1 MKKIKVLVA
10 DDHPVFRE
18 GLCRFLE
25 NEPDIEVVAQAVD
38 GGEAVRM
45 AKELLPDVA
54 IIDVAMPN
62 LGGIEAARQIKVAC
76 PTTAILVVSA
86 FDYEAYML
94 ASLQAGAAGYMLKSA
109 PVNDLVSAVR
119 MVCSGEAVFNMGV
132 TSKVMGRLATAP
144 GRRRGISEL
153 HDRELQVLKLAAKGI
168 SNKEVAAKLGISDRT
183 VQSHM
188 VNIFRKLNVSSRTEA
203 VLHALREGW
212 LIINDLPEGGIR
224 DG

>member
-1 MKKIKVLVA
+1 
-10 DDHPVFRE
+10 
-18 GLCRFLE
+18 
-25 NEPDIEVVAQAVD
+25 
-38 GGEAVRM
+38 
-45 AKELLPDVA
+45 
-54 IIDVAMPN
+54 
-62 LGGIEAARQIKVAC
+62 
-76 PTTAILVVSA
+76 
-86 FDYEAYML
+86 
-94 ASLQAGAAGYMLKSA
+94 
-109 PVNDLVSAVR
+109 
-119 MVCSGEAVFNMGV
+119 
-132 TSKVMGRLATAP
+132 MGRLAAAP
-144 GRRRGISEL
+144 GRRRGIGEL